1 MHLLIIA
8 ALIFLVL
15 GFARR
20 VGAMVLWLLIAG
32 AVCGAIGA
40 LFN

>member
-8 ALIFLVL
+8 ALIFVFL

-20 VGAMVLWLLIAG
+20 VGAMVLWLLVAAG
-32 AVCGAIGA
+32 VCGAIGA